1 MVFVSHLD
9 RIDAEQR
16 ADAADEPFDDVAVLD
31 VYGSRDAAFVRFR
44 SSTDGREPKPRNAR
58 LVEQAAERSVHIAGL
73 EFEKKHR
80 KNLAFSAY
88 TYC

>member
-1 MVFVSHLD
+1 MSAFHLD
-9 RIDAEQR
+9 RIDAKQR
-16 ADAADEPFDDVAVLD
+16 ADAAGEPLDDVAVLD

-44 SSTDGREPKPRNAR
+44 SGADGREPKPRNAR
-58 LVEQAAERSVHIAGL
+58 LVEQAAERSVNVAGL

-80 KNLAFSAY
+80 KNPALSVY